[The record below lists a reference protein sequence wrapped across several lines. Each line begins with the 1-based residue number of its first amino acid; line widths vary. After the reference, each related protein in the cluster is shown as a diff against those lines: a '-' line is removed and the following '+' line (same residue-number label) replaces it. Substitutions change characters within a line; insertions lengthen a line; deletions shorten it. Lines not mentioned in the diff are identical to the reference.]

1 MTSRVAFIT
10 GSSGFIGN
18 HLVSTLLD
26 AGWKV
31 KILVH
36 KNVPERAAECEVI
49 HGDIEDFQMLLRE
62 LKGVDT
68 VFHLAAALGGSM
80 VKQAEFFRVNSHGT
94 VTILEAAGAAKV
106 KNFIHFSSAGVLG
119 HIEENEAA
127 DEKHPLFPV
136 GDYDNS
142 KLLGENAALE
152 FVDKGQRVVV
162 VRPGW
167 VYGPGDRRTFK
178 LIRGVAKG
186 RFLLVS
192 RGETKQT
199 PVHIDDL
206 IAGTLQVLERGRSGE
221 IYHLAGNEVLSVR
234 EMADTIG
241 AAVGKNI
248 PRVRLPLFIA
258 QAAAWFLGGLFRLFG
273 KEAPITKGR
282 LAFFV
287 HPKPLAINKARKE
300 LDYAPRF
307 DFRSGMEDTVAWC
320 RANGWLK

>member
-1 MTSRVAFIT
+1 MTRTAFIT

-18 HLVSTLLD
+18 HLVGALLD

-36 KNVPERAAECEVI
+36 TKEPLRAAECQVVR
-49 HGDIEDFQMLLRE
+49 GDIEDFHLLLNE
-62 LKGVDT
+62 LRGVDT

-80 VKQAEFFRVNSHGT
+80 IKPSEFYRINSHGT
-94 VTILEAAGAAKV
+94 VTVLEAAGAAQV
-106 KNFIHFSSAGVLG
+106 KDFVHFSSAGVLG

-142 KLLGENAALE
+142 KLLGENTALE
-152 FVDKGQRVVV
+152 FAEKGLRVIV

-178 LIRGVAKG
+178 LVRAVAKG
-186 RFLLVS
+186 RFVLVS
-192 RGETKQT
+192 SGETRQT
-199 PVHIDDL
+199 PVHIADL
-206 IAGTLQVLERGRSGE
+206 IAGTLQALEKGRSGE
-221 IYHLAGNEVLSVR
+221 IYHLAGSEVLTVT
-234 EMADTIG
+234 EMAETIG
-241 AAVGKNI
+241 AAVGKKI
-248 PRVRLPLFIA
+248 PRVRLPLFVA
-258 QAAAWFLGGLFRLFG
+258 KAAAWSLGGVFRLFG

-282 LAFFV
+282 LAFFI
-287 HPKPLAINKARKE
+287 HPKPLAVEKAREE
-300 LDYAPRF
+300 LGYAPRYT
-307 DFRSGMEDTVAWC
+307 FRSGMDDTITWC